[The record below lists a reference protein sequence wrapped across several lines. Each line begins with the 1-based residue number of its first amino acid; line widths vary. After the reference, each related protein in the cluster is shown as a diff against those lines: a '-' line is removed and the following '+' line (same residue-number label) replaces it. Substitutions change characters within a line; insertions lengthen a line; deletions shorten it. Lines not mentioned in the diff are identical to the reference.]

1 MAESWLNEGEE
12 TQKSS
17 VGPKHYHSIFPSDWE
32 KETQTSRVSKFTTN
46 EILNE
51 LLKEMKEHR
60 EEATHRFDSLDS
72 ANEEINRLQTELID
86 LQSKIVKFQTEI
98 PKIYPAGAIFG
109 VAGTVYGIFTANLI
123 YLCVGLGMAITAI
136 IGILEAKINA
146 RQGIV

>member
-1 MAESWLNEGEE
+1 MAESWLDEEEE

-17 VGPKHYHSIFPSDWE
+17 VGHKHYHSIFPSGWRE
-32 KETQTSRVSKFTTN
+32 ETQTSSVS
-46 EILNE
+46 ESQVA
-51 LLKEMKEHR
+51 LLKKILTTLEEHTKET
-60 EEATHRFDSLDS
+60 THRFNSLDS
-72 ANEEINRLQTELID
+72 ANEEIIRLQTKLKD

-136 IGILEAKINA
+136 IGILEAKTNA